1 MASDA
6 NSADVRGFKSLSL
19 CISPCVCAE
28 LPPVSRLVTFAQDG
42 VLWVEWSGPAVEGPP
57 VEYVLQ
63 WVSLLDG
70 EWDWQKEP
78 RNATKAYVKG
88 ERLRERERER
98 CWRLGQR

>member
-1 MASDA
+1 M
-6 NSADVRGFKSLSL
+6 
-19 CISPCVCAE
+19 
-28 LPPVSRLVTFAQDG
+28 SRLVTFAQDG